1 MKKLFS
7 IALLVF
13 GLTFTLTAQDAVATT
28 GGEGSGSGGS
38 VSYTIGQVFY
48 QTNASVSEG
57 VQQAYEIL
65 TVGIQD
71 PIAIDMKLNVY
82 PNPTVNLLNL
92 SVANYENT
100 KMSYQLYSVS
110 GLLLSDRPITSNITQ
125 IDMVN
130 RVPSMY
136 FLKITDKNQTIKTF
150 KIIKK

>member
-7 IALLVF
+7 VALLVF
-13 GLTFTLTAQDAVATT
+13 CLTLGLTAQNAVATS

-48 QTNASVSEG
+48 QTNASISEG

-71 PIAIDMKLNVY
+71 QIAVDMKLNVY
-82 PNPTVNLLNL
+82 PNPTVDLLTLN
-92 SVANYENT
+92 VENYEN
-100 KMSYQLYSVS
+100 KKLSYQLYSVN
-110 GLLLSDRPITSNITQ
+110 GLLLSRKQITANITQ

-130 RVPSMY
+130 RVPSIY
-136 FLKITDKNQTIKTF
+136 FLKITNQNQTIKTF
-150 KIIKK
+150 KIIKN